1 MMQNV
6 KLYNA
11 AKALVTIAPII
22 RLVDK
27 DFSEYLLNKAEEY
40 KDSIKIDE
48 ELEKEVLDYKKQI
61 EEGL

>member
-1 MMQNV
+1 MQNV